1 MAWVDVTVLGLV
13 GGAPGGERMAS
24 FVDSAVTLGRADDPP
39 LLDTVHL
46 RRPSIEMVGIGALVS
61 THRNCFIILDFAG
74 VPASRAYRAAG
85 GGVEKENRGPA
96 SKKNKK
102 KYAIRDSN
110 PENLLGR
117 QKCYPYTNGVFFH
130 ARSTDGC
137 AAPRDG
143 CPKFWVFIYT

>member
-1 MAWVDVTVLGLV
+1 MCNLCTLALGYERMAWVDVTVLGLV

-24 FVDSAVTLGRADDPP
+24 FIDSAVTLGRADDPP

-85 GGVEKENRGPA
+85 GG
-96 SKKNKK
+96 
-102 KYAIRDSN
+102 
-110 PENLLGR
+110 
-117 QKCYPYTNGVFFH
+117 
-130 ARSTDGC
+130 
-137 AAPRDG
+137 
-143 CPKFWVFIYT
+143 

>member
-85 GGVEKENRGPA
+85 GGEGKKTEALRA
-96 SKKNKK
+96 KKTKKNTPSGTR
-102 KYAIRDSN
+102 IRRICL
-110 PENLLGR
+110 EGR
-117 QKCYPYTNGVFFH
+117 SVTLTPMASFFRAQH
-130 ARSTDGC
+130 RWVRSDESWERLFFC
-137 AAPRDG
+137 DR
-143 CPKFWVFIYT
+143 